1 MDLAAFIDMI
11 YEKILQFMPIFRIVC
26 SGSLVLGAVML
37 IIAIALKK
45 NPTRRRSPWIVGG
58 IALLMVISSGTQLIA
73 SLL

>member
-11 YEKILQFMPIFRIVC
+11 YERILQFMPIFRIVW

-58 IALLMVISSGTQLIA
+58 IALLMVISSGTQLIT